1 MSDEQAPS
9 NNSAILGA
17 VAGLA
22 ILTSALVIDGA
33 VKRETLLSAINGA
46 LKGLDKRPDM
56 DTRQFRSVLETMRSA
71 IEMADEGRG
80 DG

>member
-71 IEMADEGRG
+71 VEMAHEGRG